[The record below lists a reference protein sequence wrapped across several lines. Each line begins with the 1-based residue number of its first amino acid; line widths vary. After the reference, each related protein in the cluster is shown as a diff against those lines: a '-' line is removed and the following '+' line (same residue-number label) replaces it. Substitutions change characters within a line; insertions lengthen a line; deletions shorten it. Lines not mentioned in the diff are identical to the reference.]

1 MEIKIENKTIK
12 SFREISRQI
21 KKIQETA
28 ETVVPDIN
36 DDIGKIVSTNTALF
50 LKSKEVSGRGVLIGG
65 EAEISV
71 LYITEGESTVSFLRT
86 TKAFTME
93 YDVDGADNDTVA
105 QIALSVTNA
114 ETRVLNPRKVS
125 VTVEISGEMSC
136 FKQENAIV
144 QSMLP
149 GSDFTIHTKTE
160 TESAVLI
167 NSACEKT
174 FAYNEQFTFPSAKPV
189 PQRLIWQEPVFEISE
204 TQLVGTK
211 ALVKG
216 SFRVTVLYL
225 SDSGEYPIQWSF
237 SAPFSQLLD
246 IGQEKM
252 DLAAVRIEISSSYF
266 ALVDTI
272 SGEKALDAEIHAVMQ
287 LLSYFHQD
295 LSYISDAYCNCLPLS
310 CKMQPERLC
319 GLSDVQRMLL
329 SADEQISIAEDCADV
344 LSVHSALT
352 AASLS
357 RSRAEAGLAVDIL
370 YQTQSGS
377 LSAVHRSIML
387 EQECALADVRLTGAR
402 LVSADLR
409 SEGSS
414 LSGRIS
420 IELSYRSSSV
430 REVSM
435 VESMELDEEK
445 PFDLSLFPSV
455 TLVRAE
461 EESVWELAK
470 KYHSCPE
477 RITAVNCFE
486 ADVRGCMLMIPKSN

>member
-1 MEIKIENKTIK
+1 M
-12 SFREISRQI
+12 
-21 KKIQETA
+21 
-28 ETVVPDIN
+28 
-36 DDIGKIVSTNTALF
+36 
-50 LKSKEVSGRGVLIGG
+50 
-65 EAEISV
+65 
-71 LYITEGESTVSFLRT
+71 
-86 TKAFTME
+86 
-93 YDVDGADNDTVA
+93 
-105 QIALSVTNA
+105 
-114 ETRVLNPRKVS
+114 
-125 VTVEISGEMSC
+125 
-136 FKQENAIV
+136 
-144 QSMLP
+144 
-149 GSDFTIHTKTE
+149 
-160 TESAVLI
+160 
-167 NSACEKT
+167 
-174 FAYNEQFTFPSAKPV
+174 
-189 PQRLIWQEPVFEISE
+189 
-204 TQLVGTK
+204 GTK

-252 DLAAVRIEISSSYF
+252 DLSAVRIEISSSYF

-319 GLSDVQRMLL
+319 GLSNVQRMLL

-352 AASLS
+352 AVSLS

-387 EQECALADVRLTGAR
+387 EQECALADVRLTGAK

-477 RITAVNCFE
+477 KITAVNCFE